1 MKKILKRFLCLALLM
16 PFLSFVDHF
25 YDRKVV
31 INGFKFFVKIASNE
45 FDRAK
50 GYMGTEKVE
59 YGNGMLFIFKKEQKL
74 SFWMENTPL
83 PLEIAYIDSNGI
95 IKEIYDLEPYSR
107 ASVNSIYKAKYA
119 LELPSGSF
127 SKFQIKIG
135 DKVNFCFD
143 INSLS
148 VE

>member
-1 MKKILKRFLCLALLM
+1 M
-16 PFLSFVDHF
+16 PFLSFADHF
-25 YDRKVV
+25 YDKEIV
-31 INGFKFFVKIASNE
+31 INRVKFFVKIASNE

-59 YGNGMLFIFKKEQKL
+59 YGNGMLFIFKKEQNL

-83 PLEIAYIDSNGI
+83 LLEIAYIDSNGI
-95 IKEIYDLEPYSR
+95 IKEIYNLEPYSR
-107 ASVNSIYKAKYA
+107 ANVNSFYKARYA
-119 LELPSGSF
+119 LELPRGSF

-135 DKVNFCFD
+135 DRVHFCFD

>member
-1 MKKILKRFLCLALLM
+1 MEKILKRFLCLVLSM
-16 PFLSFVDHF
+16 SFLSFADHF
-25 YDRKVV
+25 YDKKVV
-31 INGFKFFVKIASNE
+31 INRVKFFVKIAANE

-59 YGNGMLFIFKKEQKL
+59 YGNGMLFVFKKEQNL

-83 PLEIAYIDSNGI
+83 SLEIAYIDANGI

-107 ASVNSIYKAKYA
+107 ASVNSFYKVKYA
-119 LELPSGSF
+119 LELPRGSF

-135 DKVNFCFD
+135 DKVHFCFD

>member
-1 MKKILKRFLCLALLM
+1 MEKILKRFLCLVLFM
-16 PFLSFVDHF
+16 PFLSFADHF
-25 YDRKVV
+25 YDKEIV
-31 INGFKFFVKIASNE
+31 INRVKFFVKIASNE

-59 YGNGMLFIFKKEQKL
+59 YGNGMLFIFKKEQNL

-83 PLEIAYIDSNGI
+83 LLEIAYIDSNGI
-95 IKEIYDLEPYSR
+95 IKEIYNLEPYSR
-107 ASVNSIYKAKYA
+107 ANVNSFYKARYA
-119 LELPSGSF
+119 LELPRGSF

-135 DKVNFCFD
+135 DRVHFCFD

>member
-1 MKKILKRFLCLALLM
+1 M
-16 PFLSFVDHF
+16 PFLSFAEHF
-25 YDRKVV
+25 YDKEVV
-31 INGFKFFVKIASNE
+31 INGVKFFVKIASNE

-59 YGNGMLFIFKKEQKL
+59 YGNGMLFVFKKEQNL

-83 PLEIAYIDSNGI
+83 MLEIAYIDSNGI

-107 ASVNSIYKAKYA
+107 ASVNSFYKAKYA
-119 LELPSGSF
+119 LELPRGSF
-127 SKFQIKIG
+127 SKFRIKIG
-135 DKVNFCFD
+135 DKVHFCFD

>member
-1 MKKILKRFLCLALLM
+1 MEKILKRFLCLAFFIS
-16 PFLSFVDHF
+16 FLSFANHF
-25 YDRKVV
+25 YDKAVV
-31 INGFKFFVKIASNE
+31 INGAKFFVKIAFNE

-59 YGNGMLFIFKKEQKL
+59 YGNGMLFVFKKEQNL

-83 PLEIAYIDSNGI
+83 LLEIAYIDSNGI

-107 ASVNSIYKAKYA
+107 ANVNSLYKAKYA
-119 LELPSGSF
+119 LELPRGSF

-135 DKVNFCFD
+135 DKVHFCFD
-143 INSLS
+143 INSFP

>member
-1 MKKILKRFLCLALLM
+1 MEKILKRFLCLVLLM
-16 PFLSFVDHF
+16 PFLSFADHF
-25 YDRKVV
+25 YDKEIV
-31 INGFKFFVKIASNE
+31 INKIKFFVKIASNE

-50 GYMGTEKVE
+50 GYMGTQKVE
-59 YGNGMLFIFKKEQKL
+59 YGNGMLFIFKKEQNL

-107 ASVNSIYKAKYA
+107 ANVNSFYKTKYA
-119 LELPSGSF
+119 LELPRGSF

-135 DKVNFCFD
+135 DKVHFCFD
-143 INSLS
+143 INSLL

>member
-1 MKKILKRFLCLALLM
+1 MERILKPFLCLALSM
-16 PFLSFVDHF
+16 PFLSFADHV
-25 YDRKVV
+25 YDKEVV

-59 YGNGMLFIFKKEQKL
+59 YGNGMLFVFKKEQNL
-74 SFWMENTPL
+74 SFWMENTSL

-95 IKEIYDLEPYSR
+95 IKEIYGLKPFSR
-107 ASVNSIYKAKYA
+107 ANVKSIYKAKYA
-119 LELPSGSF
+119 LEFPRGSF

>member
-1 MKKILKRFLCLALLM
+1 MEKILKRFLCLALFM
-16 PFLSFVDHF
+16 PFLSFADHF
-25 YDRKVV
+25 YDKEIV
-31 INGFKFFVKIASNE
+31 INRVKFFVKIASNE

-59 YGNGMLFIFKKEQKL
+59 YGNGMLFVFKKEQNL

-83 PLEIAYIDSNGI
+83 LLEIAYIDSNGI
-95 IKEIYDLEPYSR
+95 IKEIYNLEPYSR
-107 ASVNSIYKAKYA
+107 ANVNSLYKARYA
-119 LELPSGSF
+119 LELPRGSF

-135 DKVNFCFD
+135 DRVHFCFD